1 MASLNRI
8 QLIGRVGRDPETRY
22 TSTQTAVAS
31 FSLATSE
38 RVKEE
43 ERTEWHQVSVFGK
56 TAELV
61 DRYVKKGALVYLEGR
76 LQSREYQDKAGQTKK
91 VWEVIADK
99 VTFLDTRKA
108 DERTTET
115 ASAVWMGNGPPAT
128 RPAPSPAAS
137 SNRTRIVDRPGD
149 VGYVAPDDD
158 PIPF

>member
-61 DRYVKKGALVYLEGR
+61 DKYVRKGALIYLEGR
-76 LQSREYQDKAGQTKK
+76 LQSRTYQDKQGAEKK

-99 VTFLDTRKA
+99 VTFLDTRKSE
-108 DERTTET
+108 ERTTET
-115 ASAVWMGNGPPAT
+115 VSAVWMGSGPPAT
-128 RPAPSPAAS
+128 RPAPSPAANS
-137 SNRTRIVDRPGD
+137 SKPTPVDFE
-149 VGYVAPDDD
+149 DD

>member
-22 TSTQTAVAS
+22 TSTQTAVTS

-38 RVKEE
+38 RVKDE

-61 DRYVKKGALVYLEGR
+61 DRYVKEGALVYLEGR

-108 DERTTET
+108 EERTTET
-115 ASAVWMGNGPPAT
+115 ASAVWMGSGPPAT

-137 SNRTRIVDRPGD
+137 SSKSTPVDFE
-149 VGYVAPDDD
+149 DD

>member
-43 ERTEWHQVSVFGK
+43 ERTEWHQVSVFGR

-61 DRYVKKGALVYLEGR
+61 DTYVRKGALIYLEGR

-99 VTFLDTRKA
+99 VTFLDTKRA
-108 DERTTET
+108 EERATET
-115 ASAVWMGNGPPAT
+115 ASAVWTVGTSAT
-128 RPAPSPAAS
+128 RPAEMLAPSS
-137 SNRTRIVDRPGD
+137 SKSTPVDFE
-149 VGYVAPDDD
+149 DD

>member
-99 VTFLDTRKA
+99 VTFLDTKRA
-108 DERTTET
+108 EERTTET
-115 ASAVWMGNGPPAT
+115 ASAVWTVGTSAT
-128 RPAPSPAAS
+128 RPAEMLAPTLSKP
-137 SNRTRIVDRPGD
+137 TPVDFE
-149 VGYVAPDDD
+149 DD

>member
-1 MASLNRI
+1 
-8 QLIGRVGRDPETRY
+8 
-22 TSTQTAVAS
+22 
-31 FSLATSE
+31 
-38 RVKEE
+38 
-43 ERTEWHQVSVFGK
+43 VSVFGK

-61 DRYVKKGALVYLEGR
+61 EKYVRKGALVYLEGR

-108 DERTTET
+108 EERTTET
-115 ASAVWMGNGPPAT
+115 ASAVWMGGTPAT

-137 SNRTRIVDRPGD
+137 SSKSTPVDFE
-149 VGYVAPDDD
+149 DD

>member
-22 TSTQTAVAS
+22 TSTQTAVCG

-38 RVKEE
+38 KVKDE

-61 DRYVKKGALVYLEGR
+61 DKYVRKGALIYVEGR
-76 LQSREYQDKAGQTKK
+76 LQSRTYQDKQGAEKK
-91 VWEVIADK
+91 VWEVIADR
-99 VTFLDTRKA
+99 VTFLDTKRA
-108 DERTTET
+108 EERSSET
-115 ASAVWMGNGPPAT
+115 ASAVWMGGTPAA
-128 RPAPSPAAS
+128 RPAPAAPA
-137 SNRTRIVDRPGD
+137 VE
-149 VGYVAPDDD
+149 VDDD

>member
-38 RVKEE
+38 KVKDE
-43 ERTEWHQVSVFGK
+43 ERTEWHQVSTFGK

-61 DRYVKKGALVYLEGR
+61 DKYVRKGALVYLEGR

-91 VWEVIADK
+91 VWEVIADR
-99 VTFLDTRKA
+99 VTFLDTKRA
-108 DERTTET
+108 EERTEQT
-115 ASAVWMGNGPPAT
+115 AEAVWMGSGPPAQST
-128 RPAPSPAAS
+128 QAPQKAWTVPPPS
-137 SNRTRIVDRPGD
+137 RDD
-149 VGYVAPDDD
+149 FDD

>member
-22 TSTQTAVAS
+22 TSTQTAVCG

-38 RVKEE
+38 KVKDE

-61 DRYVKKGALVYLEGR
+61 DKYVRKGALIYVEGR
-76 LQSREYQDKAGQTKK
+76 LQSRTYQDKQGAEKK
-91 VWEVIADK
+91 VWEVIADR

-108 DERTTET
+108 EDQSRDLG
-115 ASAVWMGNGPPAT
+115 AAVWMGGTPAA
-128 RPAPSPAAS
+128 RPAPAAPP
-137 SNRTRIVDRPGD
+137 PG
-149 VGYVAPDDD
+149 PDDSD

>member
-99 VTFLDTRKA
+99 VTFLDTKRA
-108 DERTTET
+108 EERATET
-115 ASAVWMGNGPPAT
+115 ASAVWMGGTPAT

-137 SNRTRIVDRPGD
+137 SNRTRIVDSPGD

>member
-38 RVKEE
+38 RVKDE

-61 DRYVKKGALVYLEGR
+61 DKYVRKGALVYLEGR
-76 LQSREYQDKAGQTKK
+76 LQSREYQDKAGQAKK

-108 DERTTET
+108 EERTTET
-115 ASAVWMGNGPPAT
+115 ASAVWMGGTPAT

-137 SNRTRIVDRPGD
+137 SSKS
-149 VGYVAPDDD
+149 APVEFDDD

>member
-22 TSTQTAVAS
+22 TSTQTAVTS

-76 LQSREYQDKAGQTKK
+76 LQSREYQDKTGQAKK

-108 DERTTET
+108 EERTTET
-115 ASAVWMGNGPPAT
+115 ASAVWMGSGPPAT

>member
-22 TSTQTAVAS
+22 TSTQTAVCG

-38 RVKEE
+38 KVKDE

-61 DRYVKKGALVYLEGR
+61 DKYVRKGALIYVEGR
-76 LQSREYQDKAGQTKK
+76 LQSREYQDKQGASKK
-91 VWEVIADK
+91 VWEVIADR
-99 VTFLDTRKA
+99 VTFLDTKRA
-108 DERTTET
+108 EERSSET
-115 ASAVWMGNGPPAT
+115 ASAVWMGGTPT
-128 RPAPSPAAS
+128 TFPAPKAPA
-137 SNRTRIVDRPGD
+137 VE
-149 VGYVAPDDD
+149 VDDD

>member
-38 RVKEE
+38 RVKDE

-61 DRYVKKGALVYLEGR
+61 EKYVRKGALVYLEGR
-76 LQSREYQDKAGQTKK
+76 LQSREYQDKTGQAKK

-108 DERTTET
+108 EERTTET
-115 ASAVWMGNGPPAT
+115 ASAVWMGGTPAT
-128 RPAPSPAAS
+128 RPSPSPAAS
-137 SNRTRIVDRPGD
+137 SSKSTPVDFE
-149 VGYVAPDDD
+149 DD

>member
-1 MASLNRI
+1 MASLNKI

-38 RVKEE
+38 RVKDE

-76 LQSREYQDKAGQTKK
+76 LQSREYTDKEGIKRK

-108 DERTTET
+108 EDQSRDLG
-115 ASAVWMGNGPPAT
+115 AAVWMGAVPAT
-128 RPAPSPAAS
+128 RPAPAAPPPS
-137 SNRTRIVDRPGD
+137 
-149 VGYVAPDDD
+149 PDDSD

>member
-108 DERTTET
+108 EERTTET
-115 ASAVWMGNGPPAT
+115 ASAVWMGGTSAT

-137 SNRTRIVDRPGD
+137 SSKS
-149 VGYVAPDDD
+149 APVEFDDD